1 MKSKCTLVIIL
12 LLLFGSLSYGQTA
25 SLANVTASP
34 GENIVVPLNV
44 TDFNNIGAITLYIR
58 FNADVLQFTGL
69 TGAPAGMAGNAPDST
84 VIIAWYGPPYMTL
97 TSGLLCN
104 LTFKYNGPGT
114 SPLTFITYG
123 MNACQVVQEPG
134 TVPVNVAYVNGLVSP
149 YLQNAASATLVG
161 QSGVNTGATVTIPIH
176 YDGFPV
182 NVGAITQKIKYDPAK
197 LTFIGATPQG
207 TLTGAVINAVGGII
221 TIAWSN
227 TAGADI
233 NYPGSW
239 FDLTF
244 QYNGSTPT
252 QVQFFGG
259 CEITDI
265 VPNIIPVSYFDAT
278 ITPAATSNM
287 AILGDYL
294 GAYQGQDCIVPL
306 DLSGF
311 IPGTGGPAAITLN
324 IHFDSPRLSFIE
336 AFDLMFPGLTV
347 INSTGS
353 TISIAYSNVA
363 VPSPSVNGTFLKL
376 KFKYNGIGTANVTFG
391 NGNLFSDF
399 GGNTLT
405 VGYDNGIVVPAA
417 VSMHNAWIGN
427 ETANNNSPLLVP
439 VYFTDMPTDSVG
451 AITLRIGFDHSK
463 LIFLE
468 ALSFPLGT
476 AVSTL
481 GGDIMVTWSNTI
493 PMATIN
499 STLGNLKFH
508 YMGNGLPA
516 EIFFKDG
523 CEIAAVQG
531 PGAIMQ
537 MNWFNGGV
545 NINTSFKVSGV
556 LKYNSD
562 PNTQIPLS
570 GYTVHLKTF
579 PGDVTV
585 TTAVTDANG
594 YYELWAGN
602 GNYTLDAEPNP
613 LSIWYADLPDV
624 AALFNYTFG
633 TPIPLSNLYP
643 FRILAGDV
651 APPFDGDPNLTD
663 VVAVFNRAFYGI
675 KPPDYLAPDWIFQ
688 RPLVIIN
695 NADEPAQDFLG
706 LCTGNVLGSNP
717 TP

>member
-1 MKSKCTLVIIL
+1 MKSKCTLIIIL
-12 LLLFGSLSYGQTA
+12 MLLFGSQGIGQTA
-25 SLANVTASP
+25 SLADVTASP
-34 GENIVVPLNV
+34 GQNIVVPLNV
-44 TDFNNIGAITLYIR
+44 TDLNNIGAITLYIR
-58 FNADVLQFTGL
+58 FNANVLQFTGI

-84 VIIAWYGPPYMTL
+84 VIIAWYGPPYL
-97 TSGLLCN
+97 TIASGLLCN
-104 LTFKYNGPGT
+104 LNFKYNGPGS

-134 TVPVNVAYVNGLVSP
+134 TIPINIAYVDGSVSP
-149 YLQNAASATLVG
+149 FLQNQATATLVG
-161 QSGVNTGATVTIPIH
+161 QTGVSTGATVTIPVH
-176 YDGFPV
+176 YDGFPT
-182 NVGAITQKIKYDPAK
+182 NIGAITQKIKYDPAK
-197 LTFIGATPQG
+197 LTFIGATPVG
-207 TLTGAVINAVGGII
+207 SLTGSVINAVNGII
-221 TIAWSN
+221 TIAWNSVP
-227 TAGADI
+227 GADI
-233 NYPGSW
+233 NYPGSRY
-239 FDLTF
+239 DIQF
-244 QYNGSTPT
+244 QYTGSTPT
-252 QVQFFGG
+252 QVQFYAG

-265 VPNIIPVSYFDAT
+265 VPTIIPVSYFDAT
-278 ITPAATSNM
+278 ITPAATSNL
-287 AILGDYL
+287 AILGDYY

-336 AFDLMFPGLTV
+336 AFDLMFPGQTV
-347 INSTGS
+347 VNSTGS

-376 KFKYNGIGTANVTFG
+376 KFKYNGVGIAHVGFG
-391 NGNLFSDF
+391 NGCLFSDF
-399 GGNTLT
+399 NAATLT
-405 VGYDNGIVVPAA
+405 VAYDDGIVTPATTA
-417 VSMHNAWIGN
+417 GHNGWIGN
-427 ETANNNSPLLVP
+427 EAANNNSPVLVP
-439 VYFTDMPTDSVG
+439 VYFTEMPTDSVG
-451 AITLRIGFDHSK
+451 AITLRIGYDHSK
-463 LIFLE
+463 LTFLE
-468 ALSFPLGT
+468 ALNFPVGT
-476 AVSTL
+476 AVYTL
-481 GGDIMVTWSNTI
+481 EGDIMVAWASTV

-516 EIFFKDG
+516 EIYFKDG

-545 NINTSFKVSGV
+545 NINTTHKVSGI

-570 GYTVHLKTF
+570 GYTVHLKSF
-579 PGDVTV
+579 PGGATV
-585 TTAVTDANG
+585 TTAVTDADG

-602 GNYTLDAEPNP
+602 GNYTLDAEQNP
-613 LSIWYADLPDV
+613 ASVWYADLPDV

-633 TPIPLSNLYP
+633 TPIPLSDVFP

-675 KPPDYLAPDWIFQ
+675 KPTDYQAPDWIFQ

-695 NADEPAQDFLG
+695 NGDKTGQNFLG
-706 LCTGNVLGSNP
+706 LCTGNVLGTNP